1 MIAIP
6 SPIYRQDDLICCDLP
21 EIDFSRTYS
30 VWESWK
36 LRIDIKGLPIPI
48 RQKERLIRDLNVE
61 VNLFELEQ
69 MALMEREDRREMVNI
84 VVPISL
90 ACLGFWIL
98 VCLLIA

>member
-21 EIDFSRTYS
+21 EIDFSRTYA

-48 RQKERLIRDLNVE
+48 RQKERLIRDVNVE

-69 MALMEREDRREMVNI
+69 MALLEKEYRSQVNI
-84 VVPISL
+84 VVPFSL
-90 ACLGFWIL
+90 LCLAVLIV

>member
-6 SPIYRQDDLICCDLP
+6 SPISRSEELICCDLP

-30 VWESWK
+30 VWDAWK
-36 LRIDIKGLPIPI
+36 LRIDIAELPIPI
-48 RQKERLIRDLNVE
+48 RSRERLIREVNAE

-69 MALMEREDRREMVNI
+69 MALMAQEDRRQVNI

-98 VCLLIA
+98 VCLWVA